1 MRTAGLAALFA
12 AIACGCATEFATTSV
27 DEAAPSKYADMFAV
41 WSPDGEHIAF
51 VSDRTGDPEIY
62 TARRN
67 GSQLKRLTEV
77 PGRDAHPYWFP
88 DGERIAFQSP
98 RHGGDVRVFVM
109 NADGSDQRELAA
121 TKGFCGVPTVSPD
134 GAKIAFM
141 CRDSA
146 DEPGEAAAPWRIF
159 LMNSDGTDLRRI
171 TDGPGND
178 QVANWSPDG
187 RKLVFWSSRS
197 GVDHIYALD
206 LASMRTE
213 QLTEGVAQN
222 RGAAYAP
229 DGKRIYFISDRNGAW
244 ALYSMGTQGEDQRRI
259 AALETEYGIPYVNR
273 DGAEALY
280 LEATEEGPRIALIE
294 LETGKATS
302 IVF

>member
-1 MRTAGLAALFA
+1 MAGLAALFA
-12 AIACGCATEFATTSV
+12 AATCGCATELATTNA
-27 DEAAPSKYADMFAV
+27 DEATPSKYADMFAV
-41 WSPDGEHIAF
+41 WSPDGERIAF

-62 TARRN
+62 TARRD
-67 GSQLKRLTEV
+67 GSQLKRLTDV

-98 RHGGDVRVFVM
+98 RNGGDVRLFVM
-109 NADGSDQRELAA
+109 SADGSDQRELAA

-141 CRDSA
+141 CSDSA
-146 DEPGEAAAPWRIF
+146 EEPGETAAPWRIF
-159 LMNSDGTDLRRI
+159 LMDSDGAGLRRI

-187 RKLVFWSSRS
+187 RTLVFWSNRS
-197 GVDHIYALD
+197 GVDQIYALD
-206 LASMRTE
+206 LASMRIA
-213 QLTEGVAQN
+213 QLTEGAAQN

-229 DGKRIYFISDRNGAW
+229 DGKRIYFITDRHGGW
-244 ALYSMGTQGEDQRRI
+244 ALYSMGPRGEDQRRI
-259 AALETEYGIPYVNR
+259 AALGTEYGIPYVNR
-273 DGAEALY
+273 DGADALF
-280 LEATEEGPRIALIE
+280 LELTEEGPRIALIE
-294 LETGKATS
+294 LETGKASS